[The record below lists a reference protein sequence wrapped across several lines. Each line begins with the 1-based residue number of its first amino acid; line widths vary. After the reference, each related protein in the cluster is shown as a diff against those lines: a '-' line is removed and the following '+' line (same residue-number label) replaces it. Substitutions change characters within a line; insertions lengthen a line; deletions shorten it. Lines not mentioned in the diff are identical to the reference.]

1 MSAEINK
8 ILCAILSSILVLLL
22 SSFIGELLYHPDTYV
37 EKVSYL
43 AASSEDNKENLE
55 DKDISKEKG
64 EEEGETISAEKIK
77 SLMQLASLENGE
89 KFVTKNCSACHS
101 FTLPIK
107 NKIGPSLAN
116 VVNRNVGSIEGYNYS
131 KSFKTIDKDWSYEN
145 LYLFLQKPKTWA
157 PGTKMSYRGIS
168 NGEDL
173 VNTLKYLSHISK
185 LNEG

>member
-8 ILCAILSSILVLLL
+8 ILCAILSAILVLLL
-22 SSFIGELLYHPDTYV
+22 SSFIGDLLYHPSAYLKKPSYQV
-37 EKVSYL
+37 ASEKT
-43 AASSEDNKENLE
+43 E
-55 DKDISKEKG
+55 EKQIEKMEEK
-64 EEEGETISAEKIK
+64 EEERTITQEQIK
-77 SLMQLASLENGE
+77 SLMLVASLESGE

-116 VVNRNVGSIEGYNYS
+116 VINRKIGSMEGYSYS
-131 KSFKTIDKDWSYEN
+131 KSFKNMDKDWSYEN
-145 LYLFLQKPKTWA
+145 LYLFLEKPKKWA

-168 NGEDL
+168 KREDL
-173 VNTLKYLSHISK
+173 INSLKYLSHVSK